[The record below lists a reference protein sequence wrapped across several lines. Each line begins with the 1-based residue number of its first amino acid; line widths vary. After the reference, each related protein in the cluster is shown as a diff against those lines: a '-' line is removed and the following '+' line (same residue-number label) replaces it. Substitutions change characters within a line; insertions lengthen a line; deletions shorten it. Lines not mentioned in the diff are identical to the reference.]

1 MSINIRPYQ
10 KVDYEQVKSILEQR
24 GLYEPRRDTFQELER
39 KVDRDS
45 KSVIVAEIQ
54 EKVVGVVYALKDG
67 AIITHLAVDPTYKN
81 KGIGTLLMQAAE
93 RELSEKGLLEA
104 SIMVT
109 EGLVPFHESQGYL
122 QQPSKYVWMTKRLKH
137 QR

>member
-93 RELSEKGLLEA
+93 RELSEKGILEA

-109 EGLVPFHESQGYL
+109 
-122 QQPSKYVWMTKRLKH
+122 
-137 QR
+137 